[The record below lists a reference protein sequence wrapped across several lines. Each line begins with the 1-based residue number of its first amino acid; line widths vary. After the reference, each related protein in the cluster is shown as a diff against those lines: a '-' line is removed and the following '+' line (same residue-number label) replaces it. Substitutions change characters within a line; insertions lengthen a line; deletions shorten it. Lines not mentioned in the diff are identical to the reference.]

1 MPVVLRYKSYKFF
14 FFSNEGNPRENP
26 HIHVRSGSATA
37 KFWLS
42 PEVRLASSYDLSSG
56 ELTELAKITSEN
68 RELFERTWHEYFG

>member
-1 MPVVLRYKSYKFF
+1 MPVVLRYKGYTFF
-14 FFSNEGNPRENP
+14 FFSHEGNPRETP
-26 HIHVRSGSATA
+26 HIHVRSGSTTA

-56 ELTELAKITSEN
+56 ELTELARITAEN

>member
-1 MPVVLRYKSYKFF
+1 MAKSP
-14 FFSNEGNPRENP
+14 SRAAAILREN
-26 HIHVRSGSATA
+26 SGAGFGAGSSATA

-56 ELTELAKITSEN
+56 ELTELARITSEN